1 MCYQVS
7 GPWRALE
14 VALKQ
19 VLLYTLSFVRP
30 KTLNKTILFVLVEI
44 ILNEMDRE
52 SDISYQKYSAYLW
65 VC

>member
-1 MCYQVS
+1 M
-7 GPWRALE
+7 
-14 VALKQ
+14 
-19 VLLYTLSFVRP
+19 TP

-52 SDISYQKYSAYLW
+52 SDVSYQKYSAYLW